1 MLPLHLQ
8 NRRLSKKLGVLDK
21 DGIHS
26 WLEIPITDQ
35 PATSLKK
42 TKNVKKLKKQLQINE
57 CIQKKKLYE
66 IGMKAWNNH
75 ETSIFTTTNL

>member
-1 MLPLHLQ
+1 M
-8 NRRLSKKLGVLDK
+8 VFILDLR
-21 DGIHS
+21 S
-26 WLEIPITDQ
+26 QFTDQ

-66 IGMKAWNNH
+66 IGMKKA
-75 ETSIFTTTNL
+75 